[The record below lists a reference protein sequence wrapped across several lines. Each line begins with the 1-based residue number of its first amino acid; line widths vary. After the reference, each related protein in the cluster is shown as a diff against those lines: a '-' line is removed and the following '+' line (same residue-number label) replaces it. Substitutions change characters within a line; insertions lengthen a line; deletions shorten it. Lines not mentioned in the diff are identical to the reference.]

1 MECVKAPANF
11 VAGGFE
17 DIEYKNYLTQI
28 EPGESIVLYTDGVTE
43 AFNDKKE
50 LFGEQRLENSLL
62 ELYYED
68 ARTIVEEVHSD
79 LKEFTGDTPQSD
91 DITMLVVKRI
101 KEE

>member
-1 MECVKAPANF
+1 MLDGSEPAALSGECKYHVRN
-11 VAGGFE
+11 GF
-17 DIEYKNYLTQI
+17 LWHTQL
-28 EPGESIVLYTDGVTE
+28 PDGSYRQ
-43 AFNDKKE
+43 
-50 LFGEQRLENSLL
+50 QRLENSLL